1 MAAMSGRTIAK
12 PGAPKAPR
20 AIRVGVEHGK
30 PVAVAGV
37 RVQEVREFWIVED
50 RWWTEQPIRRHY
62 WELIT
67 VTGANVVVFHDKLTD
82 RWFSQTA

>member
-1 MAAMSGRTIAK
+1 MRNRTIAK
-12 PGAPKAPR
+12 PSAPKAPKPV
-20 AIRVGVEHGK
+20 RVGIEDGK
-30 PVAVAGV
+30 PAAVAGV

-67 VTGANVVVFHDKLTD
+67 IDGRNVVVFHDKLVD

>member
-1 MAAMSGRTIAK
+1 MRSRTISR
-12 PGAPKAPR
+12 PGAPKAPK

-30 PVAVAGV
+30 PVAVSGV
-37 RVQEVREFWIVED
+37 RVEEVREFWIVED

-67 VTGANVVVFHDKLTD
+67 VEGRNVVVFHDLVTD

>member
-1 MAAMSGRTIAK
+1 M
-12 PGAPKAPR
+12 
-20 AIRVGVEHGK
+20 GVD
-30 PVAVAGV
+30 
-37 RVQEVREFWIVED
+37 EVREDWLVED

-67 VTGANVVVFHDKLTD
+67 VQGRNVVVFHDLITD

>member
-1 MAAMSGRTIAK
+1 MRSSTIAR
-12 PGAPKAPR
+12 PAAPKAPEPVRVR
-20 AIRVGVEHGK
+20 AEHGT

-37 RVQEVREFWIVED
+37 RVDEVREFWIVED
-50 RWWTEQPIRRHY
+50 RWWTEQPIHRHY

-67 VTGANVVVFHDKLTD
+67 VAGRNVVVFHDKLTD

>member
-1 MAAMSGRTIAK
+1 MRSHTIAR
-12 PGAPKAPR
+12 PAVPKAPKPV
-20 AIRVGVEHGK
+20 RVGVEHGR
-30 PVAVAGV
+30 PVAVGGV
-37 RVQEVREFWIVED
+37 RVEEVREDWLVED

-67 VTGANVVVFHDKLTD
+67 VQGRNVVVFHDLVTG

>member
-1 MAAMSGRTIAK
+1 MRSRTIAK
-12 PGAPKAPR
+12 PAAPKAPKQVR
-20 AIRVGVEHGK
+20 VQAEHGRPVLVGGVGVE
-30 PVAVAGV
+30 
-37 RVQEVREFWIVED
+37 EMREEWLVED

-67 VTGANVVVFHDKLTD
+67 LAGRNVVVFHDLVTD

>member
-1 MAAMSGRTIAK
+1 MTRHAIAK
-12 PGAPKAPR
+12 PAAPKAPKPVEVQ
-20 AIRVGVEHGK
+20 AEHGK
-30 PVAVAGV
+30 PVAVAGI
-37 RVQEVREFWIVED
+37 RVEDVREDWIVED

-67 VTGANVVVFHDKLTD
+67 VAGANVVVFHDLVTD

>member
-1 MAAMSGRTIAK
+1 MRNRTIAK
-12 PGAPKAPR
+12 PAAPNVPKPAKVR
-20 AIRVGVEHGK
+20 TEHGR

-37 RVQEVREFWIVED
+37 RVEEVREFWIVQD
-50 RWWTEQPIRRHY
+50 RWWTEQPIHRHY

-82 RWFSQTA
+82 GWFSQTA

>member
-1 MAAMSGRTIAK
+1 MSRQTIAR
-12 PGAPKAPR
+12 PAAPNAPEPVKVR
-20 AIRVGVEHGK
+20 VEHGR

-37 RVQEVREFWIVED
+37 RVEEVREFWIAED

-67 VTGANVVVFHDKLTD
+67 VAGANVVVFHDKLTN

>member
-1 MAAMSGRTIAK
+1 MKSRMIAR
-12 PGAPKAPR
+12 PAAPKVPEPVRVR
-20 AIRVGVEHGK
+20 ADHGK

-50 RWWTEQPIRRHY
+50 RWWTEQPIRRYY
-62 WELIT
+62 WELVT
-67 VTGANVVVFHDKLTD
+67 VQGRNVVMFHDLVTD

>member
-1 MAAMSGRTIAK
+1 MTRRTIAK
-12 PGAPKAPR
+12 PAAPKAPKPVKVR
-20 AIRVGVEHGK
+20 AEHGT

-37 RVQEVREFWIVED
+37 RVEEVREDWIVED
-50 RWWTEQPIRRHY
+50 RWWTEQPIHRHY

-67 VTGANVVVFHDKLTD
+67 LAGANVVVFHDLVTD

>member
-1 MAAMSGRTIAK
+1 MSRQTIAK
-12 PGAPKAPR
+12 PAAPKAPKPL
-20 AIRVGVEHGK
+20 RVRSEHGT
-30 PVAVAGV
+30 PVAIAGV
-37 RVQEVREFWIVED
+37 HVEGVREFWIVED

-67 VTGANVVVFHDKLTD
+67 VQGRNVVVFHDLVAD

>member
-1 MAAMSGRTIAK
+1 MTRSTIAK
-12 PGAPKAPR
+12 PAAPKAPEPVRVR
-20 AIRVGVEHGK
+20 ADHGK

-37 RVQEVREFWIVED
+37 RVEEVREFWIVED
-50 RWWTEQPIRRHY
+50 RWRDEHPIRRHY

-67 VTGANVVVFHDKLTD
+67 VQGSNVVVFHDLVTD